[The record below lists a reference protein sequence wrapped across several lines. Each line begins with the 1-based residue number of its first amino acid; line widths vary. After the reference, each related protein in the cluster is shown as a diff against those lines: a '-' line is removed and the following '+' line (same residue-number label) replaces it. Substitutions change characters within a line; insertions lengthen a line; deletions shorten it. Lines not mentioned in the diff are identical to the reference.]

1 MPILVH
7 SVPMSVKKFT
17 KKDIDISK
25 KYINPEV
32 YPGLYGP
39 SELPKNL
46 KFISRQLIDIDDFLI
61 DDEGAMDKSVPTHA
75 RHGKTNIT
83 NQTARANS
91 RGEYANHVHHS
102 LRTFGYKLDNIPMSI
117 AVWVDGSKYMI
128 NGRTRLEELR
138 RQDFKNII
146 ADVYECT
153 SWEAYHD
160 AKQLFNV
167 RSDPY
172 SPHTMEDIVTTCQLA
187 ISKGWI
193 KSTYDDILKK
203 VNEVAPGCFL
213 DSEVNKIVFRA
224 MNSKSLQSTAYTTKG
239 AAEDLR
245 KFGYIDNHQNNG
257 IYYFVYSAEGS
268 VKMIP
273 TAAKY
278 LSEILHDKK
287 VKELRIV
294 IHTGTL
300 QGADPEASWKSKI
313 DNCRNA
319 WRHYLQYIKD
329 SYFGTEI
336 KDVIKL
342 YGAMPAVASLA
353 DKYPMDKLVMFH
365 VGQLRTKTFSEIDL
379 EENMNK
385 MVGIGLESF
394 MEEDE
399 MV

>member
-17 KKDIDISK
+17 KNDVDISK

-32 YPGLYGP
+32 YPGLYD
-39 SELPKNL
+39 STELPKNL
-46 KFISRQLIDIDDFLI
+46 KFVSRQLIDIDSFEI
-61 DDEGAMDKSVPTHA
+61 DDEDAMDKSVPAHA

-83 NQTARANS
+83 NQTARSNS
-91 RGEYANHVHHS
+91 RGVYAEQVHYS

-117 AVWVDGSKYMI
+117 AIMVDGTKYMI

-138 RQDFKNII
+138 RQGFKNII

-153 SWEAYHD
+153 SWESYHD

-172 SPHTMEDIVTTCQLA
+172 SPHTMEDIVTTCQHA

-213 DSEVNKIVFRA
+213 ESEVNKIVIRA
-224 MNSKSLQSTAYTTKG
+224 MNTKTLKSTAYTTKS
-239 AAEDLR
+239 ATEDLR
-245 KFGYIDNHQNNG
+245 KFGYVDNHQNNG
-257 IYYFVYSAEGS
+257 IYYFVFSAEGS
-268 VKMIP
+268 VKMISA
-273 TAAKY
+273 AAKY
-278 LSEILHDKK
+278 LSETLHGKK

-294 IHTGTL
+294 VHTGTL
-300 QGADPEASWKSKI
+300 QGADPEASWKNKI
-313 DNCRNA
+313 DNCRNT

-342 YGAMPAVASLA
+342 YGALPAVSSLA
-353 DKYPMDKLVMFH
+353 DKYPMDKVVMFH
-365 VGQLRTKTFSEIDL
+365 VGQLRTMTFAEIEL
-379 EENMNK
+379 HENMNK
-385 MVGIGLESF
+385 MVGLESF
-394 MEEDE
+394 MVEDE
-399 MV
+399 ELV